1 MIDRNQQTVFV
12 GTVHFPDGR
21 PLPEVVTEEEAVKF
35 LRIDTTGVKNPQF
48 TLRYYREQ
56 GLLRGTQI
64 GKKLFYT
71 KTELLEFL
79 AKQTEFT
86 NRKNTA

>member
-1 MIDRNQQTVFV
+1 MCCTACFMP
-12 GTVHFPDGR
+12 GGCPC
-21 PLPEVVTEEEAVKF
+21 PEVLTEQEAIRF
-35 LRIDTTGVKNPQF
+35 LRIDTTGVKNPET

-64 GKKLFYT
+64 GRNLFYT
-71 KTELLEFL
+71 KTELLSFL
-79 AKQTEFT
+79 SKQTEFS

>member
-1 MIDRNQQTVFV
+1 MIDRNQQTIYL

-35 LRIDTTGVKNPQF
+35 LRIDTTGVKNPQS

-64 GKKLFYT
+64 GKQLFYT
-71 KTELLEFL
+71 KTELLEVL

>member
-1 MIDRNQQTVFV
+1 M
-12 GTVHFPDGR
+12 PDGR
-21 PLPEVVTEEEAVKF
+21 PCPEVLTEQEAVQF
-35 LRIDTTGVKNPQF
+35 LRIDTTGVKKPDT

-64 GKKLFYT
+64 GRKLFYT
-71 KTELLEFL
+71 KTELLNFL
-79 AKQTEFT
+79 SKQTEFS

>member
-1 MIDRNQQTVFV
+1 MIDRNKQTVFV

-35 LRIDTTGVKNPQF
+35 LRIDTTGVKNPQI